1 MRTQWILDLSNP
13 AVQDFVVNVFDGVMA
28 LSPHISYIK
37 WDANRHVDNFG
48 SDYLS
53 SSEQTHFWI
62 EYVKGLYKVYD
73 RIRAKHPDVLIQLC
87 SSGGGRLDFGA
98 LTYHDEVW
106 PSDNTNSLDRVFIQ
120 YGTNLFFPAMATAA
134 HVSTSPNHQTGM
146 LAPLKFRFDVAMS
159 GRLGMELQPK
169 DLTPE
174 ELPFAKQAV
183 ENYKRIRPLVQ
194 LGDLFRLKSPYHENG
209 WASHMYVAKDQKEAV
224 FFAYS
229 LNTTGVPLSLKQS

>member
-73 RIRAKHPDVLIQLC
+73 RIRAKHPDVLI
-87 SSGGGRLDFGA
+87 
-98 LTYHDEVW
+98 
-106 PSDNTNSLDRVFIQ
+106 
-120 YGTNLFFPAMATAA
+120 
-134 HVSTSPNHQTGM
+134 
-146 LAPLKFRFDVAMS
+146 
-159 GRLGMELQPK
+159 
-169 DLTPE
+169 
-174 ELPFAKQAV
+174 
-183 ENYKRIRPLVQ
+183 
-194 LGDLFRLKSPYHENG
+194 
-209 WASHMYVAKDQKEAV
+209 
-224 FFAYS
+224 
-229 LNTTGVPLSLKQS
+229 